1 MSLRFRASSIAIF
14 LCTMAAFAAAQA
26 SGIGPV
32 VVSADNTLSMDLLRA
47 PTSTEPLAANGRV
60 RLNLDNGQVA
70 VELHQA
76 TPESNYTVLFVSASA
91 SASVQVAT
99 IVTDQGGEGIAQ
111 GMLSSGAYV
120 GIFQVLR
127 ADLVQFTT
135 ATASFN
141 LGVTVSASTTVSSE
155 STTLSTSTESESN
168 VSTSNSAKFVL
179 GVEPV
184 SSSISAGDFAKFN
197 IRIARG
203 PNADASAVIFLVARG
218 VPPSSVAIFTP
229 NGGVADPEFD
239 STLTIVTSPNTP
251 ADNYEV
257 TVVARVDG
265 QEFSTQVALEI
276 TATTSATATMT
287 VSTAAN
293 LFMTVTT
300 DQTQYQPN
308 ATVTV
313 QGQVTDATGSA
324 IANAAVSTQ
333 VDSPTG
339 AEVFFENN
347 IQTDSAGTFQ
357 AQVTLTAS
365 AALGTYTVFATA
377 SQIGYL
383 SIAGRATFV
392 VGASTTPSVSI
403 TAVYAGDSSGNP
415 VPTVPAGQT
424 VWIWVVVH
432 NNGATFQG
440 VVWVQV
446 HDPNGVPVQIGIHIE
461 TLNSGETIKDGL
473 GFTLPGNA
481 AHGVY
486 RVDALVSDKL
496 ISQGGTFLADAQT
509 QFALTD

>member
-14 LCTMAAFAAAQA
+14 LCTIAAFAAAQA

-60 RLNLDNGQVA
+60 RLNLDNGQVS

-99 IVTDQGGEGIAQ
+99 IVTDQGGEGNAQ
-111 GMLSSGAYV
+111 GTLSSGAYV
-120 GIFQVLR
+120 GVFQVLR

-141 LGVTVSASTTVSSE
+141 LGMTVSSSTTVSSE

-168 VSTSNSAKFVL
+168 VSTSTPAKFAL
-179 GVEPV
+179 QVEPV
-184 SSSISAGDFAKFN
+184 SNSISAGDFAKFN
-197 IRIARG
+197 IQISRE
-203 PNADASAVIFLVARG
+203 PNANASMIFLVARG
-218 VPPSSVAIFTP
+218 VPPRSVAIFTP
-229 NGGVADPEFD
+229 NVGVADPEFD
-239 STLTIVTSPNTP
+239 SKLTIVTSPNTP

-257 TVVARVDG
+257 TVVARIDG
-265 QEFSTQVALEI
+265 QEFSTQIALEI
-276 TATTSATATMT
+276 MATTSATATMT

-324 IANAAVSTQ
+324 IANAAVSIQ

-339 AEVFFENN
+339 ADVFFENN

-357 AQVTLTAS
+357 AKVMLTAS

-377 SQIGYL
+377 SQISYL

-392 VGASTTPSVSI
+392 VGASTTPSVNIS
-403 TAVYAGDSSGNP
+403 TVYAGDSSGNP
-415 VPTVPAGQT
+415 VPTVSAGQT

-446 HDPNGVPVQIGIHIE
+446 HDPNGVPIQIGIHIE
-461 TLNSGETIKDGL
+461 ALNSGETIKDGL

>member
-14 LCTMAAFAAAQA
+14 LCTVAALAVVQA

-47 PTSTEPLAANGRV
+47 PTSTEPIAANGRV
-60 RLNLDNGQVA
+60 RLNLDNGQVT

-76 TPESNYTVLFVSASA
+76 TAESNYTVLFVSASA

-99 IVTDQGGEGIAQ
+99 TVTDQDGAGNAQ

-120 GIFQVLR
+120 GVFEVLR
-127 ADLVQFTT
+127 AGLVQFTT
-135 ATASFN
+135 ATTSFN
-141 LGVTVSASTTVSSE
+141 IGVTVSASTTVSSE

-179 GVEPV
+179 QVEPV
-184 SSSISAGDFAKFN
+184 SNPISAGDFAKFN
-197 IRIARG
+197 IRIAGG
-203 PNADASAVIFLVARG
+203 PNADASAVIYLVAKG
-218 VPPSSVAIFTP
+218 VPPRSVAIFTP
-229 NGGVADPEFD
+229 DEGVADPEFD
-239 STLTIVTSPNTP
+239 STLTIVTSANTP

-257 TVVARVDG
+257 TVVARVNG
-265 QEFSTQVALEI
+265 LEFSTQVALEI
-276 TATTSATATMT
+276 MATTSATATMT
-287 VSTAAN
+287 VSTATN

-313 QGQVTDATGSA
+313 RGQVTDSTGSA
-324 IANAAVSTQ
+324 IANAAVSIQ

-339 AEVFFENN
+339 AEVFFENS

-357 AQVTLTAS
+357 AQVMLTAS
-365 AALGTYTVFATA
+365 AAPGTYTVFATA

-383 SIAGRATFV
+383 SIAGRATFI

-403 TAVYAGDSSGNP
+403 NAVYTGDSSGNP
-415 VPTVPAGQT
+415 VPTVAAGQT

-473 GFTLPGNA
+473 GFTLSGNA

-486 RVDALVSDKL
+486 RVDALVSDKM
-496 ISQGGTFLADAQT
+496 ISQGGTFLTDAQT

>member
-1 MSLRFRASSIAIF
+1 MSPRLRASSIAIL
-14 LCTMAAFAAAQA
+14 LCTLAAFEAAQA
-26 SGIGPV
+26 IGVGPV
-32 VVSADNTLSMDLLRA
+32 VVSADNTLSIDLLRA

-60 RLNLDNGQVA
+60 RLNLDNGQVT

-76 TPESNYTVLFVSASA
+76 TPESNYTVLFVNASA
-91 SASVQVAT
+91 TASVQVAT
-99 IVTDQGGEGIAQ
+99 IVTNQGGEGSAQ
-111 GMLSSGAYV
+111 GVLSSGAYV
-120 GIFQVLR
+120 GIFEVLR

-135 ATASFN
+135 ATNSFN
-141 LGVTVSASTTVSSE
+141 LGATVSASTTVSSE
-155 STTLSTSTESESN
+155 STTLSASTESEGN
-168 VSTSNSAKFVL
+168 VSTGTSAQLVL

-184 SSSISAGDFAKFN
+184 SNSISAGDFAKFN
-197 IRIARG
+197 IRITRG
-203 PNADASAVIFLVARG
+203 TNSDVSVIFLVARG

-229 NGGVADPEFD
+229 NVGVANPEFD
-239 STLTIVTSPNTP
+239 STLTIATSANTP
-251 ADNYEV
+251 SDNYEL

-265 QEFSTQVALEI
+265 QEFSTQVALKI
-276 TATTSATATMT
+276 TATTTASATMT
-287 VSTAAN
+287 ASTAAN

-300 DQTQYQPN
+300 DRTQYEPN
-308 ATVTV
+308 ATVTM

-324 IANAAVSTQ
+324 VANAAVSVQ

-339 AEVFFENN
+339 TEVFFENN

-357 AQVTLTAS
+357 VQVTLPGS
-365 AALGTYTVFATA
+365 ATLGTYTVFATA
-377 SQIGYL
+377 SQLGYL

-403 TAVYAGDSSGNP
+403 SAVYAGDSSGNP
-415 VPTVPAGQT
+415 VPTVSAGQT

-461 TLNSGETIKDGL
+461 TLTSGETIKDGL
-473 GFTLPGNA
+473 GFTLSGSA

-496 ISQGGTFLADAQT
+496 ISQGGTFLADSQT
-509 QFALTD
+509 QFVLTD

>member
-1 MSLRFRASSIAIF
+1 MSLRFRASIAIF
-14 LCTMAAFAAAQA
+14 LCTIAAFAAVQA

-32 VVSADNTLSMDLLRA
+32 IVSADNTLSIDLLRA
-47 PTSTEPLAANGRV
+47 ATSTEPVAANGRV
-60 RLNLDNGQVA
+60 RLNLDNGQVT
-70 VELHQA
+70 VVLHQA
-76 TPESNYTVLFVSASA
+76 TPESNYTALFVPASA
-91 SASVQVAT
+91 SATVQVAT
-99 IVTDQGGEGIAQ
+99 IATDQYGEGNAQ
-111 GMLSSGAYV
+111 GTLTSGAYV
-120 GIFQVLR
+120 GVFEVLR
-127 ADLVQFTT
+127 ANLVQFTT
-135 ATASFN
+135 ATTSFN
-141 LGVTVSASTTVSSE
+141 LVTVSASTTVSSE
-155 STTLSTSTESESN
+155 STNLSTSTQSESN
-168 VSTSNSAKFVL
+168 VSISNPAKFML
-179 GVEPV
+179 QVEPV
-184 SSSISAGDFAKFN
+184 SNSISAGDFAKFN
-197 IRIARG
+197 IRIAEG
-203 PNADASAVIFLVARG
+203 PNADAPAVIYLVAKG
-218 VPPSSVAIFTP
+218 VPPHSVAIFTP
-229 NGGVADPEFD
+229 DEGVADPEFH
-239 STLTIVTSPNTP
+239 STLTIVTSANTP

-257 TVVARVDG
+257 TVVARVNG
-265 QEFSTQVALEI
+265 LEFSTQVTLEI
-276 TATTSATATMT
+276 VATTGATATMT
-287 VSTAAN
+287 VSTATN

-313 QGQVTDATGSA
+313 RGQVTDATGSA
-324 IANAAVSTQ
+324 IANAAVSIQ

-339 AEVFFENN
+339 AEIFFENS

-357 AQVTLTAS
+357 AQFMLTAS
-365 AALGTYTVFATA
+365 AAPGTYTVFATA

-403 TAVYAGDSSGNP
+403 NAVYTGDSSGNP
-415 VPTVPAGQT
+415 VPTVTAGQT

-473 GFTLPGNA
+473 GFTLPGNG